1 MNRHAALLVGRARR
15 VFLSLGLA
23 LIASSLLTGLVAGQ
37 DQAPKVY
44 VLPTSGIVDQVMA
57 GYLHDAIASAGQDG
71 AAAVVVELSTP
82 GGDLVAMRD
91 IVTTFLNA
99 PVPVI
104 VWVGPGGSRAASA
117 GTFITLAANVAV
129 MAPGTNI
136 GAATPVDSSGQA
148 ISGPEGTKVLEDA
161 EALLRSI
168 ATQRNRNYDWALTT
182 VTDAKSYTAEE
193 AVANGGVDGLA
204 NSIDQAIAFADGRT
218 VTVQG
223 QQVTLQLAGAV
234 TTEVSMN
241 PLQGFLHL
249 LSDPNIA
256 FILFTLGFYGLIF
269 ELASPNFVTGTLGGI
284 SIILAFIGFGSLPLN
299 IAGLLLIV
307 LGVVLFVLELHVVSH
322 GLLTVGAIVCFA
334 LGAAALYTQPG
345 TPAGPDVSVALPVI
359 VTMTV
364 LTGSFMVLVTYTA
377 IRSRRSSTAGGLIG
391 AAISADTLGEVRR
404 PLTPIGSVYA
414 GGEEWTARAA
424 DERPLP
430 RGTAVKIIRQEGLTL
445 IVEPTD

>member
-1 MNRHAALLVGRARR
+1 
-15 VFLSLGLA
+15 
-23 LIASSLLTGLVAGQ
+23 
-37 DQAPKVY
+37 
-44 VLPTSGIVDQVMA
+44 
-57 GYLHDAIASAGQDG
+57 
-71 AAAVVVELSTP
+71 LSTP

-91 IVTTFLNA
+91 IVTTFLAA

-148 ISGPEGTKVLEDA
+148 ITGPEGTKVLEDA

-168 ATQRNRNYDWALTT
+168 TTQRNRSYDWALTT

-193 AVANGGVDGLA
+193 AVAGGGVDGLA
-204 NSIDQAIAFADGRT
+204 SSVDQAIAFANGRT
-218 VTVQG
+218 VTVGQG
-223 QQVTLQLAGAV
+223 QQVTLDLTGAV
-234 TTEVSMN
+234 TSEVSMN

-269 ELASPNFVTGTLGGI
+269 ELASPNFVTGTIGGI

-322 GLLTVGAIVCFA
+322 GLLTVGAIACFA
-334 LGAAALYTQPG
+334 LGAAALYTTPG

-377 IRSRRSSTAGGLIG
+377 IRSRRNRTAQGLIG
-391 AAISADTLGEVRR
+391 ATISADTLGEVRR

-414 GGEEWTARAA
+414 GGEEWTARAT

-430 RGTAVKIIRQEGLTL
+430 RGTAVRIIRQEGLTL